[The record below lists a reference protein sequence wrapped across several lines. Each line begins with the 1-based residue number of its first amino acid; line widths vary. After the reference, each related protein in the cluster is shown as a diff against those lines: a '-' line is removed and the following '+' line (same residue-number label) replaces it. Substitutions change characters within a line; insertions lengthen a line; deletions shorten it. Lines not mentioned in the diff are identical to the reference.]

1 MKFDAA
7 NDKCAYCMHGLN
19 MQLFTLQI
27 LFLYLPPVLPHGS
40 VIIANESWFFSIKS
54 SGEINK
60 RRLFAHVKWPGRTY
74 STVGGSSLWRSW
86 VWLERPQ
93 INASSAVRTWF
104 WVQFSLPLVQLS
116 DSAAASLHLSLSL
129 PFWPFIPQKWPHND
143 FPLLQL
149 ELPYLVSAPCSNSG
163 QLCF

>member
-40 VIIANESWFFSIKS
+40 VIIANESWFFSVKS

-74 STVGGSSLWRSW
+74 SRWLVSLE
-86 VWLERPQ
+86 VLGLIGE
-93 INASSAVRTWF
+93 ASDKCILSCQDVVLGP
-104 WVQFSLPLVQLS
+104 VQPPI
-116 DSAAASLHLSLSL
+116 SAAQWLCCSLSPSLSLSH
-129 PFWPFIPQKWPHND
+129 FD
-143 FPLLQL
+143 LLFL
-149 ELPYLVSAPCSNSG
+149 RSDHTMISHCCSWS
-163 QLCF
+163 CRI